1 MHPVLFFFPITREK
15 GAEDQSGTEPVAFG
29 KE

>member
-1 MHPVLFFFPITREK
+1 MHPVLFFPITREK